1 MPRSLPHAIALLVL
15 MPGLAS
21 ADEPAS
27 THWALKAV
35 SRPTVPDVDTR
46 GWARNPIDAFIWQR
60 LSRAQLAPSP
70 PASRSTLLRRAH
82 FDLLGLPPTEGIPA
96 PPRRWQ
102 DVIDRLLANP
112 HYGERWGRHWLDVAR
127 YADTKGY
134 VFFED
139 RSFPWAW
146 TYRDYVVKSFNHD
159 LPYDRFVLEQLA
171 ADQLDLDNQ
180 PGSRAAMGFLTLSP
194 RFMNNLHDQLDDQ
207 IDVVTRG
214 LMGLT
219 VTCARCHDH
228 KYDPIPQADYYSLYG
243 VFRSSSEPMVP
254 PELAPPTDTA
264 ENRKFQAEL
273 DKRSTA
279 IRQFIIKTHADMQL
293 SARKRASDYL
303 LQAQRTLAQPP
314 TDDFMLLVEAG
325 GLNPTLVL
333 RWRVYLEKL
342 ETAAAIENTR
352 DPVWAPWQAMA
363 ELDVSDAKNFG
374 QAVLKLLKRLA
385 ASSNSAKTPL
395 GRPSPLNPFVL
406 AALIAKP
413 PGSLDEAAA
422 IYGQVL
428 LEVESQWQASLK
440 AARQANAPVPKHFDD
455 SHREQLRQVFHAPD
469 APARVPRLFG
479 WGALSLLPDR
489 PAQGVYKKL
498 RKELEQWLVKG
509 EHAPPRAMTLAEN
522 ESLYQPRVF
531 QRGNPNRLG
540 ESVPRRLPLA
550 LEATK
555 RTAFELRSGR
565 LELARAIASPDNPLT
580 ARVIVNR
587 VWLHHF
593 GEGLVRTPSD
603 FGTRGDPPTHPELL
617 DYLADWFCRDAAWS
631 IKDLHRLIMTSATY
645 CQQSDHRGDAFT
657 ADPQNRLLSRMPRRR
672 LSFEAMRDSQL
683 VFADSLDDRI
693 GGTPLSGMFTG
704 SGLSTRRSIYGHI
717 DRMNPAAL
725 LRTFDVPSP
734 QASCGRRDETTVTPQ
749 ALHMMNHATLH
760 ELATRLAARTSG
772 TPPQRTQRLFA
783 IVYSRNPSPDESSAV
798 LTFIETFGGDKPES
812 WTAVAH
818 TLLMSNE
825 AQFID

>member
-1 MPRSLPHAIALLVL
+1 MPNSLRHTITLLL
-15 MPGLAS
+15 FAPCLAA
-21 ADEPAS
+21 ADEPGS
-27 THWALKAV
+27 THWALKPV
-35 SRPTVPDVDTR
+35 SRPAIPDVDTN
-46 GWARNPIDAFIWQR
+46 GWARNPIDAFTWRR
-60 LSRAQLAPSP
+60 LSRANLAPSP
-70 PASRSTLLRRAH
+70 RASDSTLLRRAH
-82 FDLLGLPPTEGIPA
+82 FDLLGLPPDEGIPIR
-96 PPRRWQ
+96 PGLWQ
-102 DVIDRLLANP
+102 AVIDLLLANP

-146 TYRDYVVKSFNHD
+146 TYRDYVVRSFNHD

-171 ADQLDLDNQ
+171 ADQLDLDSQ

-243 VFRSSSEPMVP
+243 VFRSSAEPLVP
-254 PELAPPTDTA
+254 PELAPPSDSP
-264 ENRKFQAEL
+264 EHQKFQAEL
-273 DKRSTA
+273 DKRSGA
-279 IRQFIIKTHADMQL
+279 IRKFIIKTHADMQL
-293 SARKRASDYL
+293 SARKRASEYL
-303 LQAQRTLAQPP
+303 LQAQITLAQPP

-342 ETAAAIENTR
+342 ETAAAVEDAR

-363 ELDVSDAKNFG
+363 EFDAQDPDTFP
-374 QAVLKLLKRLA
+374 QAIPKLLKRLA
-385 ASSNSAKTPL
+385 SNSAAASATADKP
-395 GRPSPLNPFVL
+395 PPLNPLVL
-406 AALIAKP
+406 AALQAKP
-413 PGSLDEAAA
+413 PGSLEEAAT
-422 IYGQVL
+422 IYGRVL
-428 LEVESQWQASLK
+428 VEVEAQWQARLK
-440 AARQANAPVPKHFDD
+440 AARQAKTAVPRSFDD
-455 SHREQLRQVFHAPD
+455 SSREQLRLVFHAPD
-469 APARVPRLFG
+469 APARVPQLFG

-489 PAQGVYKKL
+489 PAQDIYKKL
-498 RKELEQWLVKG
+498 RKKLEQWLIKG
-509 EHAPPRAMTLAEN
+509 EHAPPRAMTLAEDDTP
-522 ESLYQPRVF
+522 YQPRVF

-540 ESVPRRLPLA
+540 EPVPRRLPVA
-550 LEATK
+550 L
-555 RTAFELRSGR
+555 TAAPRIPFQLRSGR
-565 LELARAIASPDNPLT
+565 LELARAIASPNNPLT

-617 DYLADWFCRDAAWS
+617 DYLADWFCRDAGWS
-631 IKDLHRLIMTSATY
+631 IKTLHRLIMTSATY
-645 CQQSDHRGDAFT
+645 CQQSDHRRDAF
-657 ADPQNRLLSRMPRRR
+657 AVDPQNRLLWRMPRRR

-683 VFADSLDDRI
+683 VFADSLDARL
-693 GGTPLSGMFTG
+693 GGTPLSEMFTG
-704 SGLSTRRSIYGHI
+704 SGLTTRRSIYGHI

-734 QASCGRRDETTVTPQ
+734 QASCGRRDQTTVTPQ
-749 ALHMMNHATLH
+749 ALHMMNHGTLH
-760 ELATRLAARTSG
+760 ELSTRLAARSSG
-772 TPPQRTQRLFA
+772 SPPQRIGRLFE
-783 IVYSRNPSPDESSAV
+783 IVYSRSPTPEESSAV
-798 LTFIETFGGDKPES
+798 MAFVETFGGDKPAS

-825 AQFID
+825 TQFID

>member
-1 MPRSLPHAIALLVL
+1 MPRPILHAIALLL
-15 MPGLAS
+15 FAALPAT

-27 THWALKAV
+27 THWALKPV
-35 SRPTVPDVDTR
+35 SRPAVPDVDTH
-46 GWARNPIDAFIWQR
+46 GWARNPIDAFTWR
-60 LSRAQLAPSP
+60 GLSQANLAPSP
-70 PASRSTLLRRAH
+70 RASDATLLRRAH
-82 FDLLGLPPTEGIPA
+82 FDLLGLPPVAGIET
-96 PPRRWQ
+96 RRDRWQ
-102 DVIDRLLANP
+102 RVIDRLLANP

-146 TYRDYVVKSFNHD
+146 TYRDYVVESFNDD

-171 ADQLDLDNQ
+171 ADQLDLDSQ

-254 PELAPPTDTA
+254 PELAPPPDTA
-264 ENRKFQAEL
+264 EHRKFQAEL

-293 SARKRASDYL
+293 SARTRASDYL

-342 ETAAAIENTR
+342 ETAAAVDNTR

-363 ELDVSDAKNFG
+363 ELDAQDPDSFPRTIPR
-374 QAVLKLLKRLA
+374 LLKRLA
-385 ASSNSAKTPL
+385 SNTAPASAAADKPP
-395 GRPSPLNPFVL
+395 GLNPLVL
-406 AALIAKP
+406 AALKAKP
-413 PGSLDEAAA
+413 PGSLGEAAA
-422 IYGQVL
+422 IYGRL
-428 LEVESQWQASLK
+428 LGEVETQWQASLK
-440 AARQANAPVPKHFDD
+440 AARQAKSPVPRRFDD
-455 SHREQLRQVFHAPD
+455 APREQLRLVFHAAD
-469 APARVPRLFG
+469 APARVPKLFG

-489 PAQGVYKKL
+489 PAQDVYKKL
-498 RKELEQWLVKG
+498 RKNLEQWLITGK
-509 EHAPPRAMTLAEN
+509 HAPPRAMTLAEN
-522 ESLYQPRVF
+522 DTPYQPRIF

-540 ESVPRRLPLA
+540 ERVPRRLPVA
-550 LEATK
+550 LVAA
-555 RTAFELRSGR
+555 RRNSFQLRSGR
-565 LELARAIASPDNPLT
+565 LELARAIASPSNPLT
-580 ARVIVNR
+580 ARVMVNR

-617 DYLADWFCRDAAWS
+617 DYLADWFCRDAGWS
-631 IKDLHRLIMTSATY
+631 IKALHRLIMTSATY
-645 CQQSDHRGDAFT
+645 CQQSDHRRDAF
-657 ADPQNRLLSRMPRRR
+657 AIDPLNRLLWRMPRRR

-683 VFADSLDDRI
+683 VYADSLDARL
-693 GGTPLSGMFTG
+693 GGTPLADMFTG

-717 DRMNPAAL
+717 DRMNPPAL

-749 ALHMMNHATLH
+749 ALYMMNHGTIH
-760 ELATRLAARTSG
+760 ELANRLAARTLG
-772 TPPQRTQRLFA
+772 TPAHRLRRLFE
-783 IVYSRNPSPDESSAV
+783 IVYSRNPSPEEASAV
-798 LTFIETFGGDKPES
+798 LAFLETFGGDTPAS